1 MKSVSKHL
9 HHDHIDLLLF
19 FLLSYCIT
27 WTLGLIAII
36 IGLPIMIA
44 EVFAIPGP
52 FVSAILV
59 ITYRDGKQGVQRLF
73 KKAFDYHSNP
83 LWYFLA
89 SLVPVSI
96 ILVSTFYA
104 TNFRSAEIPNPW
116 FVPVFDL
123 SFIFFFLIYNG
134 IGEELGWRGFA
145 QPRLQK
151 MMGSLGGS
159 IILGVIWALWHLPL
173 FFIPGSFQYGD
184 PIPAYILLL
193 TSWSIIIAA
202 LFNKTKNS
210 IIVAIIF
217 HETMNFIAFTII
229 LPTADRIIF
238 EVAFA
243 LIAIFFLPKP
253 LFHFSKNQNS
263 ENILK
268 DQ

>member
-1 MKSVSKHL
+1 MGKVT
-9 HHDHIDLLLF
+9 F
-19 FLLSYCIT
+19 
-27 WTLGLIAII
+27 
-36 IGLPIMIA
+36 
-44 EVFAIPGP
+44 
-52 FVSAILV
+52 SAILV

-73 KKAFDYHSNP
+73 KKAFDYRSNP

-89 SLVPVSI
+89 FLVPVSI
-96 ILVSTFYA
+96 ILVSTFFA
-104 TNFRSAEIPNPW
+104 TNFRSAQIPNPW

-145 QPRLQK
+145 QPKLQK
-151 MMGSLGGS
+151 MLGSLSGS

-184 PIPAYILLL
+184 SILAYILLL
-193 TSWSIIIAA
+193 TSWSIIMAA
-202 LFNKTKNS
+202 LGNKTKNS

-217 HETMNFIAFTII
+217 HETMNFIAFTIR

-238 EVAFA
+238 EVIFA

-253 LFHFSKNQNS
+253 LIQLSKNQNFDYAF
-263 ENILK
+263 K
-268 DQ
+268 HQ